1 MRYSK
6 RACKVLF
13 DSVWSVE
20 SKGDIEFL
28 ACRIIES
35 KQKKKLFIK
44 IHSFYHQIVN
54 VIVSKGKTVKLITI
68 YTALSTRFLQII
80 TYTQYIAHKDYTQSK
95 EIEQK
100 NRKISLFE

>member
-28 ACRIIES
+28 ACRIIKS
-35 KQKKKLFIK
+35 NQKKLFIK
-44 IHSFYHQIVN
+44 IHSFYQQIVN
-54 VIVSKGKTVKLITI
+54 VIVSQGKTVKLITV

-100 NRKISLFE
+100 FRIISLFE